1 MPSLCILLIG
11 SFTIYLNEGGQE
23 MKRII
28 ALLLITMLAISM
40 VGCSDGGKKSSDGTG
55 TDSEKVVNNSS
66 NDSDENA
73 DNKEE
78 NGDNEDSNG
87 DNNEDNNDDSYTMYD
102 DLPNY
107 ENVLFHEIYIST
119 PAWRNDETIY
129 GNRLSDSNDY
139 VIAITYN
146 DDDEKYTGT
155 LDDIL
160 EFTYKGFTN
169 AVGEHAVTNEF
180 GEYNLTTKEKVM
192 LDCGVEAIKF
202 EGTMS
207 ANEYSAVVDYYVYG
221 YSFLYDEVAL
231 TVGASIVNPDVIDEN
246 KDTMKDIVD
255 RMVKTI
261 RTQP

>member
-1 MPSLCILLIG
+1 
-11 SFTIYLNEGGQE
+11 

-28 ALLLITMLAISM
+28 TLLLITMLAISM
-40 VGCSDGGKKSSDGTG
+40 VGCSDGGKNSSDGTG
-55 TDSEKVVNNSS
+55 TDSDKVVNDSG
-66 NDSDENA
+66 NDSDDNAENN
-73 DNKEE
+73 DD
-78 NGDNEDSNG
+78 NGDNEDNKG
-87 DNNEDNNDDSYTMYD
+87 DNNDIPHTMYD

-107 ENVLFHEIYIST
+107 ERVLFHEIYIST
-119 PAWRNDETIY
+119 PAWRSDEALF

-146 DDDEKYTGT
+146 DNDEKYTGT

-160 EFTYKGFTN
+160 DFSYDGFTY

-180 GEYNLTTKEKVM
+180 GEYKLTTKEKVM

-207 ANEYSAVVDYYVYG
+207 ANEYSDVVDYYVYG
-221 YSFLYDEVAL
+221 YSFLYDDVAL
-231 TVGASIVNPDVIDEN
+231 TVGASIVNPDVIDEY